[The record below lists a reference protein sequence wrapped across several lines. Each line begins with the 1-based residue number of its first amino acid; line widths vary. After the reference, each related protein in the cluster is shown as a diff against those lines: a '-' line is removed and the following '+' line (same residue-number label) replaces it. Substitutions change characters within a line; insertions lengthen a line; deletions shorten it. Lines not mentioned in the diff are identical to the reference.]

1 MGIGRKRDGRTDM
14 RFFFFDLPRCF
25 SFLLIKRYI
34 LMDAISSSKHQCFDS
49 VFFFQRLSFTCL
61 GAKIV
66 KSHCLIVKFA

>member
-1 MGIGRKRDGRTDM
+1 
-14 RFFFFDLPRCF
+14 
-25 SFLLIKRYI
+25 
-34 LMDAISSSKHQCFDS
+34 MDAISSSKHQCFDS